1 MSGFSMSDVKFRRRG
16 EDECDI
22 VVYGQLV
29 GILTRCPGYS
39 LSGRKDVYWVHLY
52 DDFRGP
58 RRVRDRNDIRRTAA
72 QMIADRDLV
81 PPMPP
86 PVHPDYAVRR
96 QHRPV

>member
-1 MSGFSMSDVKFRRRG
+1 MSGFSMSDVKFRRCG

-29 GILTRCPGYS
+29 GTLMRCPDYS
-39 LSGRKDVYWVHLY
+39 LSGRKHVYWVHLY

-58 RRVRDRNDIRRTAA
+58 RRVRDRNDIQRTAA

-81 PPMPP
+81 PSMPP
-86 PVHPDYAVRR
+86 PVHPDYAACR
-96 QHRPV
+96 QHRSG